1 MKKQKN
7 LSVQIL
13 ALVMTILILTISFP
27 ISVFADFS
35 QEETKDTNIET
46 DVDTVVDSTKEDVF
60 VLEENKALREENV
73 KHFKLSDGT
82 TRAVIYAQAV
92 HYKDNDGKWI
102 DIDNSLTLN
111 GSEYSTNNKSNIKF
125 ANKSDSNGLI
135 SIKEGD
141 YKIEFTPLNTNKV
154 GVVIENPQENNSR
167 KFEDISKL
175 NSMVSKAVYE
185 DIYDGID
192 VEYILVGNNI
202 KENIIVKEMQEEYT
216 FSFELKLNKLS
227 AELANGAIILSDFD
241 SGEKIYEIPAPYMYD
256 SSNVYSQN
264 VEYSLVQNSKWKY
277 TFTVT
282 ADSEWINAENRD
294 FPVIIDPTIID
305 NTNIIDRYVTA
316 DNDENPQYDESSS
329 NQLIVGNFMGGLD
342 VPTFIKFN
350 DIENIVPQTAI
361 LVKTDM
367 VLHCSYVFGA
377 ESQTLFGI
385 YEATSDWTQTLTY
398 AGSRTFYD
406 EEEPLDSIL
415 VPANANEIRWNVT
428 SAYKNWIEDSS
439 SNHGLCIRA
448 IDLDS
453 DVGASL
459 FMYSSEVSY
468 FLPSLEITYID
479 TLGIEWY
486 NGVVSS
492 TLGDLGT
499 GYVNLYNGELTYV
512 QELTTI
518 ESHNYDISLIYNSAT
533 NDWRYSFQEN
543 ITPLNHD
550 GFERYIWQDSDGTSH
565 CFSPYMQKNLWGEY
579 IYYEV
584 ANLDEDGDPI
594 LQYTNNPTVF
604 YPEDDLD
611 YVLKETEN
619 GEFILQDYEG
629 NQKLFDDDGRLIKI
643 CDNLGNVLHI
653 NHHTDGSLA
662 SIYTKDSDGEIVFL
676 LEMYYWTNGKLIR
689 IHDNQN
695 QRQIRFGWTGDNM
708 TSVRYHNMNVQ
719 NAYKVVRFEYEND
732 TNNLLSIFDNDVNK
746 KIKYYTETNDEDNST
761 DDENIVELLNVNGSI
776 EQTTKKYIVGEYFYK
791 DLGNDFESDDD
802 DLITVFTFDNKGRK
816 SSVATEGNTITL
828 SYDESAV
835 PDASYYEVEYN
846 QNIYN
851 EGFNIVKYNVE
862 TEETEFLDLNVQEIS
877 NTNIIET
884 TQTPIAY
891 DTVDNTEAEPYN
903 MVCQILA
910 YYDGRN
916 DPFQSTGFL
925 CGPDTIIMSGHAIRE
940 EIGGNDIFDFG
951 FPSRIEVIP
960 GKYIDN
966 DGTSQ
971 APFGIYEV
979 TTIYI
984 AKEYYY
990 VLDEENMSSTE
1001 YDWAVC
1007 VLDKNIDEQLQYFDI
1022 MVAPDD
1028 ISTQYIEII
1037 GYIDSTMYWSR
1048 GQIEGCTKR
1057 TIHYN
1062 VATNNGI
1069 SGSPIFFNNGDYTVF
1084 GIHTVSEPNRGGTRI
1099 NSLIY
1104 NLVEFLNE

>member
-92 HYKDNDGKWI
+92 HYKDDDGNWI
-102 DIDNSLTLN
+102 DIDNALALN

-125 ANKSDSNGLI
+125 ANKSGSNGLI

-141 YKIEFTPLNTNKV
+141 YKIDFTPLNTNKV
-154 GVVIENPQENNSR
+154 SVVIENPQENNSR

-282 ADSEWINAENRD
+282 ADAEWINAENRD

-329 NQLIVGNFMGGLD
+329 NQLIVGNYMGGDD

-350 DIENIVPQTAI
+350 DLENIVPQTAI

-448 IDLDS
+448 IDLES
-453 DVGASL
+453 GVGASL

-468 FLPSLEITYID
+468 FLPSLEITYVD

-512 QELTTI
+512 QKLTTI

-533 NDWRYSFQEN
+533 NNWRYSFQEN

-565 CFSPYMQKNLWGEY
+565 CFAPYMQKNLWGEY

-584 ANLDEDGDPI
+584 ENLDEDGDPI
-594 LQYTNNPTVF
+594 LRYTNNPTVF

-629 NQKLFDDDGRLIKI
+629 NQKLFNSAGKLSKI
-643 CDNLGNVLHI
+643 CDAQGNVLHFYYVCEDDRFPELFLI
-653 NHHTDGSLA
+653 VYKPVNGAATQKIKLWYDNGRLCYVQNIQANQEFIVEWDEELISTVSCRDG
-662 SIYTKDSDGEIVFL
+662 
-676 LEMYYWTNGKLIR
+676 
-689 IHDNQN
+689 
-695 QRQIRFGWTGDNM
+695 
-708 TSVRYHNMNVQ
+708 VQ
-719 NAYKVVRFEYEND
+719 NADSDIYFSYNSADKLSNIEGELPLTSTSLQYSYVDNKVAEIHRY
-732 TNNLLSIFDNDVNK
+732 
-746 KIKYYTETNDEDNST
+746 
-761 DDENIVELLNVNGSI
+761 NGSQLEI
-776 EQTTKKYIVGEYFYK
+776 
-791 DLGNDFESDDD
+791 
-802 DLITVFTFDNKGRK
+802 K
-816 SSVATEGNTITL
+816 STL
-828 SYDESAV
+828 SYNSTTNVRDFGVSIEEDEDDTLTMYSFDTIGRKLNKIEKIYISNTTVSDSSFTYNDLLEPSRTYYLQIFSNNVHCEPFATVDDAV
-835 PDASYYEVEYN
+835 DMFYNEIYAASFHIRHEFGARIYSKTYDNLTSYGISYITFGEVHGTAFTEAKIPKN
-846 QNIYN
+846 TTIVAIAHTHTNSNIFSPNDINYALN
-851 EGFNIVKYNVE
+851 HKIDCYMVGPNMLLNLFDYSTRKTNNDIRPIETSITLNEGSVLVEKFRESWLNHLEEGCEEGFNCNE
-862 TEETEFLDLNVQEIS
+862 
-877 NTNIIET
+877 
-884 TQTPIAY
+884 
-891 DTVDNTEAEPYN
+891 DTLWP
-903 MVCQILA
+903 
-910 YYDGRN
+910 
-916 DPFQSTGFL
+916 
-925 CGPDTIIMSGHAIRE
+925 
-940 EIGGNDIFDFG
+940 
-951 FPSRIEVIP
+951 
-960 GKYIDN
+960 
-966 DGTSQ
+966 
-971 APFGIYEV
+971 
-979 TTIYI
+979 
-984 AKEYYY
+984 
-990 VLDEENMSSTE
+990 
-1001 YDWAVC
+1001 
-1007 VLDKNIDEQLQYFDI
+1007 
-1022 MVAPDD
+1022 
-1028 ISTQYIEII
+1028 
-1037 GYIDSTMYWSR
+1037 
-1048 GQIEGCTKR
+1048 
-1057 TIHYN
+1057 N
-1062 VATNNGI
+1062 VAT
-1069 SGSPIFFNNGDYTVF
+1069 T
-1084 GIHTVSEPNRGGTRI
+1084 E
-1099 NSLIY
+1099 
-1104 NLVEFLNE
+1104 